1 MACLR
6 EKQAKRK
13 PISIMTNVRS
23 SGIINKQLMPLNSC
37 ADVSIEM
44 RGCPKPEKLTL
55 GCVPMRVEN
64 KRSGES
70 AAVYALRV
78 LKNNIINV
86 KLRPG
91 DKLSEEEAS
100 KELQISRTPLREAIL
115 TLKRAHLIDIYPQRG
130 TYIAHIDPLLV
141 EQAMILSRAARRALN
156 KKICSMDISFADQQ
170 TLWQN
175 LKLQEHYF
183 DIGDK
188 DETMALSYEFAS
200 LQYQIAGYEQLYTTI
215 ELFDIHHARCRRLL
229 FEEVKDKEFIER
241 KKEILELTL
250 QHDYERTLRKM
261 DEYDALY
268 PMRME
273 VLRQTYP
280 GYFADGADLG

>member
-1 MACLR
+1 
-6 EKQAKRK
+6 
-13 PISIMTNVRS
+13 
-23 SGIINKQLMPLNSC
+23 
-37 ADVSIEM
+37 
-44 RGCPKPEKLTL
+44 
-55 GCVPMRVEN
+55 MRVESRKN
-64 KRSGES
+64 GES

-91 DKLSEEEAS
+91 DKLSEEEVS

-130 TYIAHIDPLLV
+130 TYIAPIDPLLV

-156 KKICSMDISFADQQ
+156 KKICTMDISFADQQ

-183 DIGDK
+183 DIGDR

-200 LQYQIAGYEQLYTTI
+200 LQYRIAGYEQLYTTI

-229 FEEVKDKEFIER
+229 FERVQDKQFVER

-250 QHDYERTLRKM
+250 RHDYEQTLRKM
-261 DEYDALY
+261 DEYDATY
-268 PMRME
+268 PMRMDL
-273 VLRQTYP
+273 LRQEYP
-280 GYFADGADLG
+280 EYFAADTDVL